1 MGIRISQ
8 PECRI
13 ERRAHY
19 RAHYRELVFD
29 PQSFIGRRSPYRAI

>member
-19 RAHYRELVFD
+19 SELVFD